1 MKTHKIQAEVAALGT
16 VIDALDPLEENKR
29 LWVLQTAASRF
40 SLTMNPAVSG
50 GGNPPKGADN
60 PLGPST
66 DKIAGGTEIS
76 PQSFIRAK
84 NPTTD
89 VQRIACLAYY
99 LTKHRNTTRFKTKQL
114 TDLNT
119 EAKSPN
125 FSNAAVA
132 VNNARKEK
140 YLTPAGGGE
149 KQLTSPGED
158 LVEALPDQEKVKALH
173 RTRKKRARKRK

>member
-1 MKTHKIQAEVAALGT
+1 MQPEVAALGT
-16 VIDALDPLEENKR
+16 VINALDLLEEHKR

-40 SLTMNPAVSG
+40 SLTINPAVSG
-50 GGNPPKGADN
+50 SGTPLRGADT
-60 PLGPST
+60 PPGLGT
-66 DKIAGGTEIS
+66 DKLAGGAEIS
-76 PQSFIRAK
+76 PESFIRAK

-132 VNNARKEK
+132 VNNARKDK

-149 KQLTSPGED
+149 KRLTNAGED
-158 LVEALPDQEKVKALH
+158 LVNALPDQEKVKALH
-173 RTRKKRARKRK
+173 RPRKKRARKKK

>member
-1 MKTHKIQAEVAALGT
+1 MKNHKIQADVAALGT
-16 VIDALDPLEENKR
+16 VIDALDPLEADKR

-40 SLTMNPAVSG
+40 SLTMNPTVSG
-50 GGNPPKGADN
+50 GGKPPREADT
-60 PLGPST
+60 PAGPGT
-66 DKIAGGTEIS
+66 DKIAGGADAS

-119 EAKSPN
+119 
-125 FSNAAVA
+125 
-132 VNNARKEK
+132 
-140 YLTPAGGGE
+140 
-149 KQLTSPGED
+149 
-158 LVEALPDQEKVKALH
+158 
-173 RTRKKRARKRK
+173 

>member
-1 MKTHKIQAEVAALGT
+1 MQADVAALGT
-16 VIDALDPLEENKR
+16 VIAALDPLEEHKR

-40 SLTMNPAVSG
+40 SLTIDPTVSG
-50 GGNPPKGADN
+50 GGNRLKGADT
-60 PLGPST
+60 PPDPGT
-66 DKIAGGTEIS
+66 DKIAGGAEIS

-99 LTKHRNTTRFKTKQL
+99 LTKHRNTARFKTKQL

-149 KQLTSPGED
+149 KQLTNVGED
-158 LVEALPDQEKVKALH
+158 LVDALPDQERVKAL
-173 RTRKKRARKRK
+173 RRPRRKRPRKKK